1 MIKRSRVGP
10 VKGVVSSNLSTN
22 FGQVSIDSHRNS
34 NSNVAM
40 STVSAR
46 TKRKRDINTK
56 KCVIGNT
63 RIPLTMLR
71 RARRLE
77 TSQNSSMMREAL
89 PPS

>member
-1 MIKRSRVGP
+1 MKRSRVGP
-10 VKGVVSSNLSTN
+10 VKGVVSSKLSTN

-40 STVSAR
+40 STVSAH
-46 TKRKRDINTK
+46 TKRKRDTNAK
-56 KCVIGNT
+56 KCVGNT

-77 TSQNSSMMREAL
+77 TSQNSSLMWD
-89 PPS
+89 P